1 MAINAPG
8 AKATPQNGQTTKK
21 LVMKPLKR
29 TCCGQRRGASARLV
43 HAHSQHTPPPGV
55 PEQDGVH
62 YACLNRVCVSW
73 EQYVL
78 CGQPRAIL
86 HVTPGRYCAL
96 ANARVGSCNIHLTSR
111 DYLQVVAFM
120 PVSFGFFM
128 AACLA

>member
-1 MAINAPG
+1 MHTHN
-8 AKATPQNGQTTKK
+8 TH
-21 LVMKPLKR
+21 
-29 TCCGQRRGASARLV
+29 RLLGFLSKMV
-43 HAHSQHTPPPGV
+43 FI
-55 PEQDGVH
+55 

-128 AACLA
+128 IACLA